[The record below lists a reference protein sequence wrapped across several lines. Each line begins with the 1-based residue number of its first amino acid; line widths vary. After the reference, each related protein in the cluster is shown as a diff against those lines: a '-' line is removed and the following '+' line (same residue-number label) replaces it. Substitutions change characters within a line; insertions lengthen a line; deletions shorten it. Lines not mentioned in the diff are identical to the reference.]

1 MDYLIQCVDISYS
14 YDIIIKYIIYSDK
27 LELLD
32 YIPVCEKTIYYLL
45 QSYQARYK
53 SKTYPDIRKSYVSK
67 LHFSS
72 LKEVYDY
79 IIYVYERD
87 NNIIKELFENFEEN
101 IHYVTDEFYNLWL
114 KKRTFSRTIDLEL
127 EKFVALNYPN
137 DVKTSDVPKILKIT
151 KPNYVKFDIVEDAD
165 YFIFQ
170 YSDKC
175 FRMYKYTEATIRF
188 YYYIY
193 ENNYDHFISEE
204 DTIKIT
210 NMYEELS
217 IYSDIIACV
226 WCNEL
231 YQPFTDCRLL
241 HNPILFFYSKN
252 KLIDITEHRNALMQI
267 YETTLKL
274 NNDLIFSEL
283 YNIYDDYVYQLLP
296 YLIEDYF
303 LSVDL
308 NNEIVITIYENMINK
323 KSFFNSLLYSYLMNN
338 KFYTLLI

>member
-1 MDYLIQCVDISYS
+1 MDYLIQYVDISHS
-14 YDIIIKYIIYSDK
+14 YDIIIKYIIYSNK

-32 YIPVCEKTIYYLL
+32 YIPVCKETIYYLV

-72 LKEVYDY
+72 LKKVYDY
-79 IIYVYERD
+79 IIYVYDRD
-87 NNIIKELFENFEEN
+87 YIIIEELLKNFEEN
-101 IHYVTDEFYNLWL
+101 IHYVTNEFYNLWL
-114 KKRTFSRTIDLEL
+114 KKRTFNRTFDLEF

-137 DVKTSDVPKILKIT
+137 DITTSDVPKIIRKK
-151 KPNYVKFDIVEDAD
+151 KPKYVEFNIVDTD
-165 YFIFQ
+165 YFIFK

-175 FRMYKYTEATIRF
+175 FRMYKYTEAAIRF

-193 ENNYDHFISEE
+193 ENNYDRFITEE
-204 DTIKIT
+204 DIINIT

-226 WCNEL
+226 WCNEF
-231 YQPFTDCRLL
+231 YEPYTNYKLL

-274 NNDLIFSEL
+274 NNDLIFFEL
-283 YNIYDDYVYQLLP
+283 YNIYNDYVYQLLP

-308 NNEIVITIYENMINK
+308 NNEGVITIYENIINK
-323 KSFFNSLLYSYLMNN
+323 KSFFKSLLCCYLLNN
-338 KFYTLLI
+338 EFYRLHI